1 MLLILNLPD
10 PSVGSN
16 TAISVDPE
24 MVATPVMP
32 SRTVIPVPEIVY
44 GADHVS
50 PPSEEKR

>member
-1 MLLILNLPD
+1 MMLNLPD
-10 PSVGSN
+10 LSVDSN

-32 SRTVIPVPEIVY
+32 SRAMIPAQDIVY
-44 GADHVS
+44 GAVQVS

>member
-10 PSVGSN
+10 PSVDSD

-32 SRTVIPVPEIVY
+32 SREMIPAPEIVY
-44 GADHVS
+44 GADRVS